1 MHWYWWPA
9 EKIFN
14 ALKRKNLFMQC
25 SLSLYASNTVYVMV
39 YLTNPMPL
47 NWLLARVYTGLIKN
61 PYVSRVLQKCV
72 NLAVF
77 LLMFVFL
84 PFREYED
91 RELRIARERDRK
103 RLEFTNQ
110 LQRINNQLE
119 YEKSRDTQ
127 GMP

>member
-1 MHWYWWPA
+1 
-9 EKIFN
+9 
-14 ALKRKNLFMQC
+14 
-25 SLSLYASNTVYVMV
+25 
-39 YLTNPMPL
+39 
-47 NWLLARVYTGLIKN
+47 
-61 PYVSRVLQKCV
+61 
-72 NLAVF
+72 
-77 LLMFVFL
+77 MFVFL

-127 GMP
+127 GMPRSRCVLTFYVLWRQHRFSISVSLEVKLAICNYDTFSLDS